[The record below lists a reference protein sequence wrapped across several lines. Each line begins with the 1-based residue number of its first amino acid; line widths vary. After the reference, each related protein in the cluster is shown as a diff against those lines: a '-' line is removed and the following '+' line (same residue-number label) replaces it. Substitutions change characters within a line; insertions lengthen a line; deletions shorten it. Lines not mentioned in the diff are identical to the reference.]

1 MANVSQG
8 VTVTWGAVVLGELV
22 TVSVDG
28 VTSDAVEVTS
38 RNTTNR
44 LKKFS
49 AADIDGGTVSV
60 TVRGTASMTET
71 NVGLTAALSI
81 GGPGASWSFAS
92 AMFQTLGW
100 SASVGE
106 LQTYSV
112 TFKIGAA

>member
-1 MANVSQG
+1 VANVSQG
-8 VTVTWGAVVLGELV
+8 VTVTWGAVTLGELV
-22 TVSVDG
+22 TVAVDG
-28 VTSDAVEVTS
+28 VTADAVEVTS

-60 TVRGTASMTET
+60 TVRGTAGMATTS
-71 NVGLTAALSI
+71 VGLTAALSI
-81 GGPGASWSFAS
+81 GGPGVTWSFPS

-106 LQTYSV
+106 LQTFSV